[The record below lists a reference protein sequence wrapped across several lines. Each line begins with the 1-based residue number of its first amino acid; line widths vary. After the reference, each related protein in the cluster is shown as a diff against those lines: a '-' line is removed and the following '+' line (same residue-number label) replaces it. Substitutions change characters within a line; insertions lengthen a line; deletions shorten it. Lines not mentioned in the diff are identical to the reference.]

1 MSKFFDWLVEVLPS
15 VWGIL
20 WIIIIT
26 GISVGG
32 VIWVYQ
38 WIMRLVGA
46 M

>member
-1 MSKFFDWLVEVLPS
+1 MSRLWNWCVDKLHKL
-15 VWGIL
+15 WGIL

-32 VIWVYQ
+32 VIWVCQ